1 MTIREYRDRFHQLL
15 KGQNEQGEIDMFF
28 RLLGEAY
35 MNMSRIQ
42 MSLNLER
49 ELTEAELLKFESA
62 LRRLLNHEPVQY
74 IIGETEF
81 YGLPMKVDKNVLIP
95 RPETEELVEWVLQD
109 LKTSGVDNPRILDIG
124 TGSGC
129 IAISLAKNIPGAAVT
144 ALDVSVGALQVAK
157 TNANLNGVSLDF
169 EQIDILEVEKL
180 SVSYDIIV
188 SNPPYVRELEK
199 HEIRPNVLENEPE
212 TALFVKDEN
221 PLLFYEKITKLAQ
234 AALKENGSLYFE
246 INQYLGVETELLLK
260 KAGFETEL
268 RKDFLGNDRMLK
280 GKL

>member
-1 MTIREYRDRFHQLL
+1 
-15 KGQNEQGEIDMFF
+15 MFF

-62 LRRLLNHEPVQY
+62 LQRLLNHEPVQY

-157 TNANLNGVSLDF
+157 ANANLNGVSLDF
-169 EQIDILEVEKL
+169 DQIDILEVEKL

-234 AALKENGSLYFE
+234 AGLKENGSLYFE